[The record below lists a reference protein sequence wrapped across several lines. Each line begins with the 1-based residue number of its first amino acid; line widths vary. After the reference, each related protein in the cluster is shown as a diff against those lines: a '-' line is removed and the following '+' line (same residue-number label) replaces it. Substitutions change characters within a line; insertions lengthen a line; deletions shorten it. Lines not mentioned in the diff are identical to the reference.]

1 MSYALVRRPPHGA
14 HGTRALLLGALAA
27 HTVFLATPTAR
38 ATNAEIPTRSD
49 TESAR
54 GSTPEPHSASGLNRF
69 FVAGPTP
76 GDPSTGKLITVYG
89 LYALALGSLA
99 VSGVSFFA
107 QRDAQDDTR
116 AFLSDHQ
123 NPGPC
128 YELASASCQRLE
140 ELRADERRLGSMTAL
155 GLGAAGAFLLGG
167 LFTARQWR
175 NTPWATIEPQ
185 IAPSAEGASIHVRLQ
200 F

>member
-14 HGTRALLLGALAA
+14 HGTRALLLCALAA
-27 HTVFLATPTAR
+27 HTIFLATPTAH
-38 ATNAEIPTRSD
+38 ATSSATATRSD
-49 TESAR
+49 TESAQR
-54 GSTPEPHSASGLNRF
+54 SMPEPHGSSGLNRF

-76 GDPSTGKLITVYG
+76 GEPSTGKLITVYG

-107 QRDAQDDTR
+107 QREARDDTR
-116 AFLSDHQ
+116 AFLSEHQ

-128 YELASASCQRLE
+128 YELASANCQRLE

-167 LFTARQWR
+167 LLTARQWR
-175 NTPWATIEPQ
+175 NTTWATIEPH
-185 IAPSAEGASIHVRLQ
+185 IAASAEGASLHVRVQ